1 MSVIWY
7 VEVSAFQKALRYIA
21 YTMSIERFHCIPV
34 CGEIKGSVYTLTQQ
48 MYSQRLYYMSY
59 IEQLV
64 VEWVNSNSRDAA
76 TSLGGILPDLEVPV
90 ATSST

>member
-1 MSVIWY
+1 M
-7 VEVSAFQKALRYIA
+7 
-21 YTMSIERFHCIPV
+21 TMSIERLHCIPV
-34 CGEIKGSVYTLTQQ
+34 CGEIKGSAYSGIHLDSA
-48 MYSQRLYYMSY
+48 MYSQRLYYNMSY

-90 ATSST
+90 